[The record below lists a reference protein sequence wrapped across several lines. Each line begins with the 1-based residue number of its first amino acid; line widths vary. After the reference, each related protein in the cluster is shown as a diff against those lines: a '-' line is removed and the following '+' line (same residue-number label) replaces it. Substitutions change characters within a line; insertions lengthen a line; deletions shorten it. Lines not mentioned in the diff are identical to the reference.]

1 MKNRKGFFQG
11 ALVGALIVVLLVAGL
26 VFIGTRSVSSED
38 VLSEE
43 ALDKLARMRSIIDTS
58 YLYEVDDEDLRQG
71 VYTGYIEGLD
81 EPYSV
86 YYDEEATQ
94 SLMENTAGEYVGIG
108 AVLSQNVETGII
120 TILRVYPDSP
130 AEEGGMKEGD
140 ILYKVGD
147 EEVTGEDLSEV
158 VTRIKGEKGTEVEL
172 TVYRDE
178 GYDEVTLTM
187 VRDTVQAITVD
198 YEMMEDGIGYL
209 ALSEFDTVSYEQYQE
224 ALDALDAEG
233 MQGLI
238 VDLRNNPGG
247 NLSTVCEIVDLMIPK
262 GLIVYTE
269 DKYGNRQ
276 EYSSDGNHQFTKPLV
291 VLVNGNSAS
300 ASEIYAGAVQDY
312 GTGTIVGTQTY
323 GKGVVQQLFDL
334 GDGTSMKLT
343 VSEYYTPNGRNIQ
356 DVGITPDVEVEYE
369 ADENDPEADNQL
381 DKAVSVLQ
389 EMIKD

>member
-81 EPYSV
+81 DPYSV